1 MLKNVSKEGVQ
12 MDEEGCLGGCL
23 LPILVVMIIIW
34 FGRYML
40 HWW

>member
-1 MLKNVSKEGVQ
+1 
-12 MDEEGCLGGCL
+12 MDKEGCLGGCL

-34 FGRYML
+34 FGKYML